1 MYFQYRLISYWKKR
15 KCPKLCKRYKHVFR
29 IKTGRGSWGNLCL
42 KNDQRPWF
50 LSCLGHYLSA
60 MLQSHPCPLLFCKL
74 WGLDSIISDI
84 SSLCNILCSEVCCR
98 RKTPKQNQSFT
109 ISLIILPF
117 IKKFSINVAGHSQPS
132 RGPKM
137 GLKGRGAG
145 RVSSLRYEVWL
156 TRTIWE
162 GKVGGEKYT
171 PPPPLC
177 FPSFMAS

>member
-1 MYFQYRLISYWKKR
+1 M
-15 KCPKLCKRYKHVFR
+15 
-29 IKTGRGSWGNLCL
+29 
-42 KNDQRPWF
+42 
-50 LSCLGHYLSA
+50 SCLGHYLSA

-132 RGPKM
+132 EREK
-137 GLKGRGAG
+137 L
-145 RVSSLRYEVWL
+145 
-156 TRTIWE
+156 
-162 GKVGGEKYT
+162 GEKNT
-171 PPPPLC
+171 PPLRPCVFHLSRHPRPGSDKESDSVLRGQKINV
-177 FPSFMAS
+177 